1 MAKNDYG
8 VIVCIILSYMYE
20 CLKAGKQV
28 ELELMNP
35 EALKLCDNYW
45 MYIIRHLV
53 KDGYIEGVLCTHTK
67 EGYSFT
73 FDDINITPKGIEY
86 LQENSY
92 MQKAKETVCSLA
104 NFTSLTSALVKMG
117 LTVAKL

>member
-1 MAKNDYG
+1 MAKNDYS

-20 CLKAGKQV
+20 CLKTGKRV

-92 MQKAKETVCSLA
+92 MQKAKETVRSLA

-117 LTVAKL
+117 LTVANL

>member
-73 FDDINITPKGIEY
+73 LMISISRLKGLSTCKKIATCRK
-86 LQENSY
+86 
-92 MQKAKETVCSLA
+92 QK
-104 NFTSLTSALVKMG
+104 
-117 LTVAKL
+117 KLCAVWRILPV

>member
-1 MAKNDYG
+1 MAKNDYS

-45 MYIIRHLV
+45 MYIIRHFS
-53 KDGYIEGVLCTHTK
+53 KRRIYRGC
-67 EGYSFT
+67 
-73 FDDINITPKGIEY
+73 
-86 LQENSY
+86 
-92 MQKAKETVCSLA
+92 
-104 NFTSLTSALVKMG
+104 ALYPYERG
-117 LTVAKL
+117 L